1 MSYARRMPGTSF
13 DRVASIYDATRGGE
27 RRGDSFADALATWI
41 LGPTV
46 VELGIGTGVIAHGLR
61 RHDIHP
67 LGFDLSDA
75 MLRSAVARLGERVG
89 IADVDRLPL
98 ADDCTD
104 TAYFVWVLQL
114 VDDPITTLNEAARI
128 VRPGGRVIAILS
140 NSEFDPADEIATILD
155 GLAPLRAE
163 RLDRNRIVGADL
175 TGLALEYQGYTPW
188 DGVPSTVTD
197 EIDHIENRIYSSLFD
212 VDDATWSTVVEPVLA
227 RLRAIPEPDRPRVR
241 RSRHPLLV
249 WTTTSPSS

>member
-1 MSYARRMPGTSF
+1 MPGTSF

-27 RRGDSFADALATWI
+27 RRGDTFADALSTWI

-46 VELGIGTGVIAHGLR
+46 VELGIGTGIIASSLR
-61 RHDIHP
+61 RHDIDP

-75 MLRSAVARLGERVG
+75 MLRSAVARLGGRVA
-89 IADVDRLPL
+89 IADADRLPL

-114 VDDPITTLNEAARI
+114 VDDPIATLKEAERI

-140 NSEFDPADEIATILD
+140 NSEFDPADEIATVVG
-155 GLAPLRAE
+155 GLAPLRAD
-163 RLDRNRIVGADL
+163 RLDRNRIVEADVD
-175 TGLALEYQGYTPW
+175 GLSLAHRGYTPW
-188 DGVPSTVTD
+188 DTFTSTVTE

-212 VDDATWSTVVEPVLA
+212 VDDATWSTVVDPVLA
-227 RLRAIPEPDRPRVR
+227 DLRAIPEPDRPRER
-241 RSRHPLLV
+241 RNRHPLLV
-249 WTTTSPSS
+249 WTTT